1 MPRDLPAQPSTR
13 AKSVAC
19 ELAVV
24 VPTFNEHDNV
34 PELLQALEGA
44 LKGIE
49 WEVVFVDDDS
59 SDATA
64 DEVRTLAASHP
75 RVRCVQRIGRR
86 GLASACVEG
95 ILATSA
101 PYVAVMDA
109 DMQHDEMI
117 LPRMLARLK
126 SEGFDV
132 VVGSRYVDDGG
143 LGSWDAGRAR
153 ISRLATRLARRVVP
167 AELTDPMS
175 GYFVMTREAF
185 MGAVRQLS
193 SLGFKILVDLF
204 ASSPRPLRFAEV
216 GYTFRTRHH
225 GDSKLDSHV
234 AWDYAML
241 LLDKT
246 IGRWVPVRFVAFS
259 LVGGL
264 GVFVHMA
271 VLAVLFNSAATTF
284 AIAQACATGVA
295 MVSNFA
301 VNNALTYRDQ
311 RLSGLQWFRGLASFM
326 AACSIGA
333 MANVGIADYLFDH
346 GGKWF
351 VAGLAGILVGA
362 VWNYSV
368 TALYTWKRSGV

>member
-1 MPRDLPAQPSTR
+1 MPRDLPHQPTHGVR
-13 AKSVAC
+13 ASAC
-19 ELAVV
+19 ELAVI

-34 PELLQALEGA
+34 PELLLALERA
-44 LKGIE
+44 LEGIE

-64 DEVRTLAASHP
+64 DEVRALAASHS

-109 DMQHDEMI
+109 DMQHDETI

-126 SEGFDV
+126 SEGLDV
-132 VVGSRYVDDGG
+132 VVGSRYVDGGG

-185 MGAVRQLS
+185 MGAVRQLA

-216 GYTFRTRHH
+216 GYTF
-225 GDSKLDSHV
+225 
-234 AWDYAML
+234 
-241 LLDKT
+241 
-246 IGRWVPVRFVAFS
+246 
-259 LVGGL
+259 
-264 GVFVHMA
+264 
-271 VLAVLFNSAATTF
+271 
-284 AIAQACATGVA
+284 
-295 MVSNFA
+295 
-301 VNNALTYRDQ
+301 
-311 RLSGLQWFRGLASFM
+311 
-326 AACSIGA
+326 
-333 MANVGIADYLFDH
+333 
-346 GGKWF
+346 
-351 VAGLAGILVGA
+351 
-362 VWNYSV
+362 
-368 TALYTWKRSGV
+368 